1 MEEVFIAKLVDF
13 VVDPVK
19 QFLIALLHCG
29 SDGVLIAQFGD
40 TDLEALVGLG
50 PCEHLGVVGGEGVAT
65 AVEQRVVGIGV
76 LVVLLQLDK
85 KELEMAKMLV
95 QTMAKPF
102 VAAEFRDEYQERLR
116 NAIMQKI
123 KGNDV
128 LMVEQGAANNVIDLM
143 EALKG
148 SLDMMKQEEPVNRE
162 GKIS

>member
-1 MEEVFIAKLVDF
+1 M
-13 VVDPVK
+13 
-19 QFLIALLHCG
+19 
-29 SDGVLIAQFGD
+29 
-40 TDLEALVGLG
+40 
-50 PCEHLGVVGGEGVAT
+50 
-65 AVEQRVVGIGV
+65 
-76 LVVLLQLDK
+76 QLDK
-85 KELEMAKMLV
+85 KELDMAKMLI

-102 VAAEFRDEYQERLR
+102 VAEEFHDEYQERLR

-148 SLDMMKQEEPVNRE
+148 SLELMNREEPVKRE